1 MKGSDYCA
9 IHLTQDPAAPS
20 VREAIEDLES
30 RLSQTAKTALGFA
43 IVAGIIV
50 LALIKRG

>member
-1 MKGSDYCA
+1 MRWGCEGA
-9 IHLTQDPAAPS
+9 DPAAPS

-50 LALIKRG
+50 RALIKRG